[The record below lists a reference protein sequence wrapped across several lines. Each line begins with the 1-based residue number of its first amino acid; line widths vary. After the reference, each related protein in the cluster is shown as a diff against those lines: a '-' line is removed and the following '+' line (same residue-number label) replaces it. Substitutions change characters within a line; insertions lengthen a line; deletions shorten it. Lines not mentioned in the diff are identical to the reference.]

1 MKLLRKLIVT
11 PLILSLLAACFCL
24 HASAMVIYDGDFGF
38 EVNASK
44 NEAKLVKYIGN
55 GGAVTLP
62 AYYRDYPVTVI
73 DRNAF
78 SGNTAITELVFSETN
93 TTVAEYAFM
102 SCTSLN
108 GYDPRKR
115 RQLRRQSVCKVY
127 LVENCHDAV

>member
-44 NEAKLVKYIGN
+44 NEARLVKYIGN

-78 SGNTAITELVFSETN
+78 RGIPRSRSWCFPKQTRPLRNTRL
-93 TTVAEYAFM
+93 
-102 SCTSLN
+102 
-108 GYDPRKR
+108 
-115 RQLRRQSVCKVY
+115 
-127 LVENCHDAV
+127 